1 MAPGGSGSDGAFK
14 GPGKGWIF
22 GPTKGKIGGVLMA
35 ARRIGMIQTGSIHTY
50 LAYSFFTLILLL
62 WVVT

>member
-1 MAPGGSGSDGAFK
+1 MRHQLQVQDKSWARLYEP
-14 GPGKGWIF
+14 
-22 GPTKGKIGGVLMA
+22 IGHLVLAA
-35 ARRIGMIQTGSIHTY
+35 ARRIGRLQTGSIHTY